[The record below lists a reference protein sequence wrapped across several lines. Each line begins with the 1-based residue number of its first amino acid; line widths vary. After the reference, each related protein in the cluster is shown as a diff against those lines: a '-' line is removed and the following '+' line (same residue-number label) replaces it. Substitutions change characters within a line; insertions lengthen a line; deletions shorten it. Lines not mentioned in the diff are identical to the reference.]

1 MSNNIGQSAAPL
13 SWDYGS
19 KWSGLPARETTY
31 RGFTAY
37 AVQDSDAENPF
48 TAWDTEPP
56 TLVYTGRRDGFS
68 DYSGDTLE
76 NPLAAISDARLARK
90 WAEAAKAL
98 AISADA
104 YALTKASN
112 RADYGTSAADTRRE
126 MAEEA
131 LADMRNGSGS
141 DYLEALATLWR
152 IAGCVAETWS
162 AHGYSQGDYA
172 EGLSVATPE
181 WAKKVGAPKKSHAD
195 QCRYA
200 GKLYGYWA
208 FGDVYGYV
216 VADASDDHLDSC
228 WGFYGDDFEESGL
241 ADAAREVVDG
251 IISARAKRRQRKA
264 SEVIKARVPLAL
276 RPALLNQAE
285 AGV

>member
-1 MSNNIGQSAAPL
+1 MNDQAQKSAAPL
-13 SWDYGS
+13 SWDYDS
-19 KWSGLPARETTY
+19 KWSGRPAHETTY
-31 RGFTAY
+31 RGFTVY
-37 AVQDSDAENPF
+37 AVQDSNAENPF

-56 TLVYTGRRDGFS
+56 TLVYAGRRDGFS
-68 DYSGDTLE
+68 DYADGALD

-131 LADMRNGSGS
+131 LADMRHGSGS

-181 WAKKVGAPKKSHAD
+181 WAKTVGAPKSSHAA

-216 VADASDDHLDSC
+216 IADPSDDHLDSC
-228 WGFYGDDFEESGL
+228 WGFYGSDFEESGL

-251 IISARAKRRQRKA
+251 IISARAKRRQGKA
-264 SEVIKARVPLAL
+264 RELIQARVPLYL
-276 RPALLNQAE
+276 RPALLDAAE
-285 AGV
+285 AGA